1 MNPLPPALAAHPDLD
16 TWVRVDAER
25 TVTVFTGKVELGQGI
40 VSALARV
47 AAEELDVAFER
58 VRVETA
64 DTDHGLDERMTAG
77 SRSMSDSGTALR
89 QAAAEVR
96 ARLFELASA
105 RLEVPV
111 ERLEIR
117 DGTISDPSG
126 GGCVSYWELAGG
138 EPLRRTATGLV
149 SPKPAAAHRLV
160 GRSEANRSDL
170 RALVT
175 GATRFVQDLRHEL
188 MVHARVVRPPSP
200 AARLESLDEAP
211 VRDMPG
217 VIDVVRNG
225 SFVGVLA
232 GREEQAV
239 RAAEALRSRARWA
252 EHATLPPRGALGA
265 WLRDQPGEA
274 FLVTDGSPAGP
285 APESDDGV
293 GWTHRA
299 SYTRPYLMHG
309 SIGPSA
315 ALALWQDG
323 RLTVWTHSQGVYPL
337 REALGDALEL
347 PTDAIRVLHV
357 VGAGC
362 YGHNA
367 ADDAAFDAALLAIA
381 APGRAVM
388 LKWSRTDE
396 HQWEPYG
403 APGLVEVSAV
413 VDDDGRIVDWSHDV
427 WGTTHISRP
436 MTGGSANLLAGP
448 HLEPPLRYR
457 GPAPFL
463 AKEAGIHRNATPIYE
478 LPRQRIV
485 KHFVAAMPL
494 RTSSLR
500 SLGAYANV
508 FAIESFMDELAA
520 LRGAS
525 PLKFRLMHLLDA
537 RAGAVLQAAAD
548 AAAWSGERS
557 ADFGRGTGLALA
569 RYKGSAAYA
578 AVVIRLRVDDE
589 TAAIAL
595 DDIFIAADCGEVVDP
610 SGAINQLEGG
620 ALQSASWT
628 LKEQVVFDSTTVSSI
643 DWDTYPILRFSEV
656 PRIETVLLDRPGQPF
671 LGIGEAT
678 QGPTGAAIANAVFD
692 AIGVRLRDTPFTPAR
707 VREAALVA

>member
-1 MNPLPPALAAHPDLD
+1 MSSLPSALAAHPDLD
-16 TWVRVDAER
+16 TWVRVDVER
-25 TVTVFTGKVELGQGI
+25 TITVFTGKVELGQGI

-77 SRSMSDSGTALR
+77 SRSMADSGTALR

-96 ARLFELASA
+96 ARLLELASTQ
-105 RLEVPV
+105 LEVPL
-111 ERLEIR
+111 ERLQIL

-126 GGCVSYWELAGG
+126 GGCVTYWQLAGG
-138 EPLRRTATGLV
+138 QPLRRTATGLI
-149 SPKPAAAHRLV
+149 SPKPAGAHRLV

-188 MVHARVVRPPSP
+188 MVHARVVRPPSR
-200 AARLESLDEAP
+200 AARLESLDDAP
-211 VRDMPG
+211 VRGMAG

-232 GREEQAV
+232 EREEQAV
-239 RAAEALRSRARWA
+239 RAAEVLHSRARWA
-252 EHATLPPRGALGA
+252 EEATLPPCGALGS
-265 WLRDQPGEA
+265 WLREQPGEA

-285 APESDDGV
+285 APEPDGAV
-293 GWTHRA
+293 QWTHRA

-315 ALALWQDG
+315 AMALWQDG

-347 PTDAIRVLHV
+347 PTDAIRVRHV

-388 LKWSRTDE
+388 LKWSRMDE

-403 APGLVEVSAV
+403 APALVECSAV
-413 VDDDGRIVDWSHDV
+413 LDQGGRIVDWSHDV

-436 MTGGSANLLAGP
+436 MTGGSPNLLAGP
-448 HLEPPLRYR
+448 HLDPPLSYR

-463 AKEAGIHRNATPIYE
+463 VKEAGIHRNATPIYE

-520 LRGAS
+520 LRGVS
-525 PLKFRLMHLLDA
+525 PLQFRLMHLGDTRA
-537 RAGAVLQAAAD
+537 REVLQAAAD
-548 AAAWSGERS
+548 VAGWSGAAS
-557 ADFGRGTGLALA
+557 ADFGRGSGVALA

-578 AVVIRLRVDDE
+578 AVVVRLRVDDE

-595 DDIFIAADCGEVVDP
+595 DEIFIAADCGEVVDP

-628 LKEQVVFDSTTVSSI
+628 LKEQVVFDSTTVSSV
-643 DWDTYPILRFSEV
+643 DWDAYPILRFSEV

-678 QGPTGAAIANAVFD
+678 QGPTGAAISNAVFD